1 MQVDGAGSNAN
12 PSDAGSA
19 IGQLLDSHRSNAS
32 SVAGLSVHEDEEDT
46 EEDSAMKAARVMFKK
61 IDRNKNGE
69 TVSASF

>member
-32 SVAGLSVHEDEEDT
+32 SVAGLAVHEDKEDT
-46 EEDSAMKAARVMFKK
+46 EEDSAIEAARVMFKK
-61 IDRNKNGE
+61 LDRNKKGE